1 MAWCACVGR
10 RWLPPLPWS
19 LSLAATSMPP
29 TSSTRYDALQMS
41 LDIKREEIAKLD
53 RKAAEK
59 EAALQKSEALL
70 EEDAGE
76 WWSC

>member
-1 MAWCACVGR
+1 
-10 RWLPPLPWS
+10 
-19 LSLAATSMPP
+19 MPP